1 MQIKN
6 EYDAFV
12 KAIVLA
18 IEAPTDE
25 KCLQAA
31 ELAKGFAKNLSDSQ
45 IELGNLFDLTLLR
58 ITSATP
64 YIPTRG
70 SVFASK

>member
-1 MQIKN
+1 MMQIKN

-25 KCLQAA
+25 KCEQAA

-45 IELGNLFDLTLLR
+45 IELGKEEAVKIVGCYGVTVP
-58 ITSATP
+58 I
-64 YIPTRG
+64 
-70 SVFASK
+70 

>member
-1 MQIKN
+1 MMQIKN

-25 KCLQAA
+25 KCEQAA

-45 IELGNLFDLTLLR
+45 IEL
-58 ITSATP
+58 
-64 YIPTRG
+64 
-70 SVFASK
+70 

>member
-25 KCLQAA
+25 KCEQAA

-45 IELGNLFDLTLLR
+45 IELGKEEAVKIVGCHGVTVP
-58 ITSATP
+58 I
-64 YIPTRG
+64 
-70 SVFASK
+70 